1 MANSADSPDGRPAHG
16 FTRLLRQFRPSHQH
30 SAFSATLLLMTA
42 VMLSRVIGYMREAYI
57 AYAFGAGP
65 ATDAY
70 VAGFTIPDWLNY
82 LVAGGTASITFVS
95 IYTRFVAEKKEA
107 EAEKT
112 FSVIITVMTAVLG
125 VGILL
130 AEIFTPQI
138 SRQLFPKFSPEQM
151 QLCVHL
157 TRILLPAQLFFY
169 VGGVV
174 SAVLLSRRLFLFPA
188 FAPLLYNAA
197 IIGGGVLLSRRL
209 GIASL
214 AYGAVAGSFLGPFL
228 INAIGAARI
237 GTGYRISFDLRN
249 SAFREWVRLSIP
261 LMLGVSLVTADD
273 WILRYFASGAV
284 GDITRLNYAKKLFA
298 VPIAV
303 LGQATSQ
310 ASLPFFAKLFGE
322 KRLREFAD
330 TVNGSIYRIVAAS
343 LLAVSFMIA
352 ASLPLVDLVYRRG
365 RFTFSDSQE
374 TALYF
379 FWFSLSLCFWAAQ
392 GLYSRAF
399 YAAGNTVVPMVAT
412 SLITLASIP
421 IYSALFRHFSTV
433 GLAMAS
439 DIGIVANTL
448 ALAFLLHRRQL
459 VQVSGLH
466 WREIGKA
473 GITAAAAGGLSYE
486 VARLV
491 LVNNSRTADLKA
503 LGLIT
508 ITWAGAVAAGL
519 WLTRSSLP
527 GDLRRRKPTAYPRV
541 AEVQAAESGAGI
553 EP

>member
-1 MANSADSPDGRPAHG
+1 MANSADSPEALPARG
-16 FTRLLRQFRPSHQH
+16 FARLLRLLRPSHQH

-42 VMLSRVIGYMREAYI
+42 VMLSRVIGYVREAYI

-95 IYTRFVAEKKEA
+95 IYTRFLAEKREDEA
-107 EAEKT
+107 QKT

-125 VGILL
+125 AGILL
-130 AEIFTPQI
+130 AEVFTPQI
-138 SRQLFPKFSPEQM
+138 SRQLFPKFTPEQM
-151 QLCVHL
+151 ELCVHL

-188 FAPLLYNAA
+188 FGPLLYNAA
-197 IIGGGVLLSRRL
+197 IILGGVLLSRRL

-237 GTGYRISFDLRN
+237 GTGYSISFDTRN
-249 SAFREWVRLSIP
+249 PAFREWVRLSIP

-284 GDITRLNYAKKLFA
+284 GDITRLNYAKRLFA

-322 KRLREFAD
+322 KRLQEFAD
-330 TVNGSIYRIVAAS
+330 TVNGSIYRIVATS
-343 LLAVSFMIA
+343 LLATSFMMA
-352 ASLPLVDLVYRRG
+352 AALPLIDLVYRRG
-365 RFTFSDSQE
+365 HFLFSDSQE

-399 YAAGNTVVPMVAT
+399 YAAGNTLTPMVAS

-421 IYSALFRHFSTV
+421 MYSALFRQFSTV

-439 DIGIVANTL
+439 DLGIVANTL
-448 ALAFLLHRRQL
+448 ALALLLHRRGL
-459 VQVSGLH
+459 VRVDGLH
-466 WREIGKA
+466 WAEIGKA
-473 GITAAAAGGLSYE
+473 GVSRAAAGLLSY
-486 VARLV
+486 AGCPQTSRSAIAG
-491 LVNNSRTADLKA
+491 SRTSRPSA
-503 LGLIT
+503 
-508 ITWAGAVAAGL
+508 
-519 WLTRSSLP
+519 
-527 GDLRRRKPTAYPRV
+527 
-541 AEVQAAESGAGI
+541 
-553 EP
+553 

>member
-1 MANSADSPDGRPAHG
+1 MVNPANAHENR
-16 FTRLLRQFRPSHQH
+16 FARLVRFFRPSHQH

-42 VMLSRVIGYMREAYI
+42 VMLSRVIGYVREAYI

-107 EAEKT
+107 EAQKT

-125 VGILL
+125 LGIILT
-130 AEIFTPQI
+130 EIFTPQI
-138 SRQLFPKFSPEQM
+138 SRLLFPKFNAEQM

-197 IIGGGVLLSRRL
+197 IIAGGVLLSGRL

-237 GTGYRISFDLRN
+237 GTGYSISFNVRN
-249 SAFREWVRLSIP
+249 PAFREWVRLSIP

-330 TVNGSIYRIVAAS
+330 TVNGSIYRIAAAS
-343 LLAVSFMIA
+343 LLATSLMIA
-352 ASLPLVDLVYRRG
+352 TATPLIDLVYRRG
-365 RFTFSDSQE
+365 RFMFSDSQE

-399 YAAGNTVVPMVAT
+399 YASGNTLVPMVAT

-421 IYSALFRHFSTV
+421 VYAALFRQFSTV

-439 DIGIVANTL
+439 DLGIIANTL

-459 VQVSGLH
+459 VRVSELR
-466 WREIGKA
+466 WAEIGKA
-473 GITAAAAGGLSYE
+473 GITAAVAGLLSYR
-486 VARLV
+486 VARALM
-491 LVNNSRTADLKA
+491 VNDSRTADLKV
-503 LGLIT
+503 LGLTT

-527 GDLRRRKPTAYPRV
+527 GDLRRRKPTTYPRV
-541 AEVQAAESGAGI
+541 AEVQAADLSGGI